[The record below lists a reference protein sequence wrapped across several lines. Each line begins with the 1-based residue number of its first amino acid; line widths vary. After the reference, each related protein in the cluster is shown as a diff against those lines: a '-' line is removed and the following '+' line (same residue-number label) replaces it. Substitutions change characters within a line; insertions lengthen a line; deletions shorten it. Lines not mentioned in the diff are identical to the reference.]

1 MDAGG
6 RVTQGA
12 VTEGGGEGGSH
23 IRHMGDV
30 RELSAD
36 DIAIR
41 VSNLGKCYH
50 LYDAP
55 RDRLKQ
61 FVVPRLR
68 RLAGQVPK
76 QYFREFW
83 ALKDVSFEIKKGET
97 VGIIGINGAGK
108 STLLK
113 LITGT
118 TQPTVGSVCMEGRV
132 AALLELGMGFHPDFT
147 GRQNAFMAGQ
157 LLGMCVEEI
166 TSLMPEIETFAEI
179 GDYIDQPVR
188 IYSSGMQVRLAF
200 SVATV
205 KRPEILI
212 VDEALSV
219 GDAYFQ
225 HKCFSRI
232 RQLQDQGTTLLFVS
246 HDIAAVRALC
256 ARSIWLDN
264 GVIREVGETKFVL
277 DAYATALYAR
287 QQDIDSAAKTP
298 AVKDGAIKGAAKPQR
313 DCRLDFINNSNL
325 RNDIEVFGFNK
336 DAARWG
342 DGLAKITTTYLQDTN
357 GTPLS
362 WIIGGE
368 EVVLTIE
375 ARALQDLRGVIL
387 GFMVRDR
394 LGQNLF
400 GDNTFITT
408 FDSPVSIKS
417 ETLFRAKFCF
427 LMPILPQGTYAITAA
442 IATGTQQDHV
452 IHDWVNESLF
462 FESHNGFSVSGLVGV
477 PMHGIQIEELN
488 STCS

>member
-1 MDAGG
+1 MSCENP
-6 RVTQGA
+6 V
-12 VTEGGGEGGSH
+12 
-23 IRHMGDV
+23 
-30 RELSAD
+30 
-36 DIAIR
+36 IR
-41 VSNLGKCYH
+41 VCDLSKCYEI
-50 LYDAP
+50 YNWP
-55 RDRLKQ
+55 QDRLKQ
-61 FVVPRLR
+61 SLYPRLQGLVGR
-68 RLAGQVPK
+68 GPK
-76 QYFREFW
+76 KYFREFW
-83 ALKDVSFEIKKGET
+83 ALKDVSFEVEKSET
-97 VGIIGINGAGK
+97 VGIIGRNGSGK
-108 STLLK
+108 STLLQ
-113 LITGT
+113 LICGT
-118 TQPTVGSVCMEGRV
+118 LTPTSGTVETNGRV

-147 GRQNAFMAGQ
+147 GRQNVFMAGQ

-179 GDYIDQPVR
+179 GDFIDQPVR

-200 SVATV
+200 SIATV
-205 KRPEILI
+205 KRPQVLI

-298 AVKDGAIKGAAKPQR
+298 VVKNGAIKGAAKPQR
-313 DCRLDFINNSNL
+313 DCRLEFINNSNL

-342 DGLAKITTTYLQDTN
+342 DGLAKITATFLQDTN

-368 EVVLTIE
+368 EVVLTID
-375 ARALQDLRGVIL
+375 AIALQDLRDVIL

-417 ETLFRAKFCF
+417 ETSFRAKFRF
-427 LMPILPQGTYAITAA
+427 LMPILPQGAYAITAA

-477 PMHGIQIEELN
+477 PMHGIQIEEFN